1 MKSFAGHRRTAHPR
15 IGFTWID
22 VVVTMLILLVL
33 AALLLPATRN
43 ARPPARRAEC
53 QNNMK
58 QLCTAVM
65 NYASKSNGVLPWLSV
80 ANDEGI
86 VSNWLIDL
94 LPELD
99 NGRVR
104 QEWDTL
110 TYEGRSEFE
119 ISMRMFQCQ
128 EDPTSLHVDGGL
140 NYVANAGFGHFT
152 IDPETNAVYETVPQ
166 GQGSVDW
173 DGDGL
178 VLEDDFAKTIATGVF
193 WPKHKGDTFQSSLDF
208 ITSGDGQT
216 NTIMLAE
223 SVNAGKWNSAKTL
236 DIAFVV
242 GLNRIQFANPGS
254 DQACLKIAGA
264 DLGPYGIAS
273 GSVLRH
279 SPSPSSNHLGTSI
292 YGFADGAARQISDE
306 IDPSVY
312 LRLMTPNGQRY
323 GQTVDGLENY

>member
-1 MKSFAGHRRTAHPR
+1 MKSFAGHRQSSHPR
-15 IGFTWID
+15 SGFTWID
-22 VVVTMLILLVL
+22 VVVTILILLVL
-33 AALLLPATRN
+33 AALLVPATRN
-43 ARPPARRAEC
+43 ARTPARRSEC

-94 LPELD
+94 LPDLD
-99 NGRVR
+99 NGGVR
-104 QEWDTL
+104 REWNTL

-140 NYVANAGFGHFT
+140 NYIANAGFGHFT
-152 IDPETNAVYETVPQ
+152 IDPETNAVYETLPQ
-166 GQGSVDW
+166 GQGSADW
-173 DGDGL
+173 DDDGI
-178 VLEDDFAKTIATGVF
+178 VRPDDFAKTIATGVF
-193 WPKHKGDTFQSSLDF
+193 WPKRDGDTFKSSLDY
-208 ITSGDGQT
+208 ISSGDGQT
-216 NTIMLAE
+216 NTIIFAE

-242 GLNRIQFANPGS
+242 GLDRIQFAKSGS

-264 DLGPYGIAS
+264 DLGPYGVAGGNIP
-273 GSVLRH
+273 RH
-279 SPSPSSNHLGTSI
+279 TPSPSSNHLGTSI

-306 IDPSVY
+306 VDPLVY
-312 LRLMTPNGQRY
+312 LRLMTPNGRRY
-323 GQTVDGLENY
+323 GEPIEGLENY